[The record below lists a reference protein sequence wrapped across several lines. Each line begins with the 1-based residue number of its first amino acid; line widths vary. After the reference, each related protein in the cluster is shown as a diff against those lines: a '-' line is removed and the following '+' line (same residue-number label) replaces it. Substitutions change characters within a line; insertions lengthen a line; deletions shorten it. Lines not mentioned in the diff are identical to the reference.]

1 MKWWVIGK
9 QSGALDPFYGT
20 QHQAE
25 QAGADVAAG
34 PFNTRRQAEQWITNY
49 NATTGGGG
57 QGGGGPSPGHGGPPP
72 SGTRLQAAIAAAARA
87 SIGHCYIY
95 GGAPGRNGQACWDC
109 SSAVNFWVGV
119 EAGAAIPGFPPGTY
133 DGSVHGPSTLGWLGW
148 LGIGVFG
155 ITRAQVVAGDI
166 MCWQTHM
173 GVAVS
178 NTDMISAL
186 NPGPTTEQTPID
198 GLIPGETLNPLRLH
212 AVDPGVTGIGV
223 IALGGTAAIEGDA
236 RGIAQLVKAM
246 VPLQQAARS
255 IGRPRRVP

>member
-9 QSGALDPFYGT
+9 QDGQLLAFYGT

-25 QAGADVAAG
+25 AAAAIVAAG
-34 PFNTRRQAEQWITNY
+34 PFSSRKQADQWIANY
-49 NATTGGGG
+49 IATTGQGGP
-57 QGGGGPSPGHGGPPP
+57 GGGGPSTGHSGPPP

-87 SIGHCYIY
+87 SIGHCYLY

-119 EAGAAIPGFPPGTY
+119 EAGAAIPGYPPGTY
-133 DGSVHGPSTLGWLGW
+133 DGTSHGPSTITWLGW
-148 LGIGVFG
+148 LGVGVFG
-155 ITRAQVVAGDI
+155 ITRGQVAAGDI

-173 GVAVS
+173 GVAIS

-186 NPGPTTEQTPID
+186 QTSQGTQQTSID

-223 IALGGTAAIEGDA
+223 IALGGTAAVEGDA

-255 IGRPRRVP
+255 VGRPRRVP